1 MASTSAFRV
10 VSYIICFVSTVAFWR
25 TQLPAVM
32 EQKENTLSV
41 EERWTVRFLAGKRWD
56 WLHST
61 HLLLSSRAWKTGG
74 KKIYRKRTVHSIVI
88 VWVDKW
94 PLALSWITSLC
105 QRLVRWSIDVQPK
118 DRPGQANTHETGS
131 FRNSKWESPSASQH
145 EAQAG

>member
-61 HLLLSSRAWKTGG
+61 HLLLSSRA
-74 KKIYRKRTVHSIVI
+74 
-88 VWVDKW
+88 
-94 PLALSWITSLC
+94 
-105 QRLVRWSIDVQPK
+105 
-118 DRPGQANTHETGS
+118 
-131 FRNSKWESPSASQH
+131 
-145 EAQAG
+145 